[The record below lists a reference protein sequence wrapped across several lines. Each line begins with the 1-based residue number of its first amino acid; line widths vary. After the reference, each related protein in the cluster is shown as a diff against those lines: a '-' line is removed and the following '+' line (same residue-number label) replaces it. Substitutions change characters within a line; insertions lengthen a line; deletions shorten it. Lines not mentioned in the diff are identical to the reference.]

1 MMETPSKNIEN
12 LYTNA
17 GEYVKTRTELIKLKL
32 VDKSTSA
39 VSSILDKIIL
49 MFITAVFL
57 VLLTIALAL
66 LIGFWLGHSFY
77 GFFIMAAFY
86 GIVGFIIHTSRD
98 KIIKAPILNS
108 IIQHFL
114 N

>member
-1 MMETPSKNIEN
+1 MDTPAKNIEN

-17 GEYVKTRTELIKLKL
+17 GEYAKAKSELWKLKL
-32 VDKSTSA
+32 IDKSTSA
-39 VSSILDKIIL
+39 LSSILDKVIL
-49 MFITAVFL
+49 VFIAAIFF

-77 GFFIMAAFY
+77 GFFVMAAIY
-86 GIVGFIIHTSRD
+86 GIVGFIIHSLRN
-98 KIIKAPILNS
+98 KIIKTPILNS
-108 IIQHFL
+108 IIHHFL

>member
-1 MMETPSKNIEN
+1 METPAQNIKT
-12 LYTNA
+12 LYSNA
-17 GEYVKTRTELIKLKL
+17 GEYAKNKSELWKLKL

-39 VSSILDKIIL
+39 ISSLLDKVIL
-49 MFITAVFL
+49 IFLSAIVF

-66 LIGFWLGHSFY
+66 LIGYWLGHSFY

-98 KIIKAPILNS
+98 KLIKAPILNS
-108 IIQHFL
+108 IIHHFL